1 MQEEGYLIQKVNK
14 THSIQYTSIT
24 SCPLCGTQEFS
35 PVFTCTDHTVSQEK
49 FQLYACNDCSFLF
62 TQDHPSEKDID
73 AYYESEDYIAHTNTR
88 KGLTSLLYHMVRSLT
103 LRGKARLIKR
113 EYPHKPGVL
122 LDFGA
127 GNGHFAHMMQKK
139 HWEVEA
145 FEKNKK
151 ARAVA
156 RARLGMHLKEE
167 KAIQLL
173 APHSIDVI
181 TLWHVMEHLEDINGY
196 FQKFYELLIEQGL
209 LILAVP
215 NHTSYDADHYQ
226 EEWAAYDVPRHLW
239 HFSPITMQK
248 WGAKHGFVLAAHYPM
263 PFDGFYISILSE
275 KNQNHFCS
283 FLRGLFVG
291 FKGFLQSLA
300 KKEKSSSMIYV
311 FRKKH

>member
-1 MQEEGYLIQKVNK
+1 MNK
-14 THSIQYTSIT
+14 NQTTKYINIT
-24 SCPLCGTQEFS
+24 FCPLCGAQKFT
-35 PVFTCTDHTVSQEK
+35 PVFTCTDYIVSQEQ
-49 FQLYACNDCSFLF
+49 FQLYACDECSFLF
-62 TQDHPSEKDID
+62 TQDFPSENHID
-73 AYYESEDYIAHTNTR
+73 SYYESENYIAHSNTR
-88 KGLTSLLYHMVRSLT
+88 KGLTALLYHWVRSIT
-103 LRGKARLIKR
+103 LRSKAKLIKR

-127 GNGHFAHMMQKK
+127 GNGHFAHIMQKK

-151 ARAVA
+151 ARTVA

-173 APHSIDVI
+173 APNSIDVI
-181 TLWHVMEHLEDINGY
+181 TLWHVMEHLEDINGF
-196 FQKFYELLIEQGL
+196 FQRFHELLIEQGL

-215 NHTSYDADHYQ
+215 NHTSYDATYYKQ
-226 EEWAAYDVPRHLW
+226 AWAAYDVPRHLW

-263 PFDGFYISILSE
+263 YFDGFYVSILSE
-275 KNQNHFCS
+275 KNQKHFCS
-283 FLRGLFVG
+283 FLRGFFVG
-291 FKGFLQSLA
+291 LKGFLQSLA
-300 KKEKSSSMIYV
+300 RKEKSSSMIYV